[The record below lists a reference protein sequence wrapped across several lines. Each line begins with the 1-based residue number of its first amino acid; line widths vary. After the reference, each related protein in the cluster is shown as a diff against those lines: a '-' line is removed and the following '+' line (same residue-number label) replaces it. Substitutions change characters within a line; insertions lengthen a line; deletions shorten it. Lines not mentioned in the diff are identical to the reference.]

1 MTRSDMLKSGY
12 CIRTAIFFLLLNFS
26 LARANEGNLKPSDTV
41 GPHNWQKVQGMVGD
55 NFLNRNKQDHTL
67 KIKEPKNFKPPKE
80 YLEATEKYSGR
91 VRLGSNGELLNY
103 VAGLPFTKLNTND

>member
-1 MTRSDMLKSGY
+1 MTRSDMLKSGF

-26 LARANEGNLKPSDTV
+26 LARANEGDLKPGDTV
-41 GPHNWQKVQGMVGD
+41 GPHNWQRVQGMVGE
-55 NFLNRNKQDHTL
+55 NFLNRIKQGYTF

-103 VAGLPFTKLNTND
+103 VARAPFYQPQYE